1 MFRSS
6 IALCLVLSFAVV
18 VSATTYNVTNIG
30 NLGYSG
36 EGYAIAAVSGQLAVA
51 GWGTATSGGAT
62 QAFVWTQSGGIV
74 NLQSKLQGVYGSS
87 NVVSS
92 ESTGINSA
100 GQVLGYYM
108 DASSYEH
115 AFLYNMGANTI
126 TNLDSWVGYG
136 SFQTLTGIN
145 ASGVFGGTYTQ
156 GAMPE
161 PNGFYANTNT
171 STFTGV
177 GAYGDPYGSTNV
189 AAINNNGWLAGT
201 GLPASGQTQAVE
213 WRGSGTGWVL
223 LPTFSG
229 NNSYGDATYLEAI
242 DSAGDAVGYTLAPS
256 NKPIYY
262 NYASNTMVLMNF
274 ASGHSGGKAFDINDN
289 GLAVGQS
296 NSAAFSYAL
305 TGPNAGT
312 MYILNNYIPTSPAW
326 NLQYAYAVDN
336 SGNIVGYGTL
346 GGSTDAYLLVPQA
359 TPEPATLSLAVAGL
373 LGMAAYAW
381 VRRRG

>member
-51 GWGTATSGGAT
+51 GWGTATSGGAA

-115 AFLYNMGANTI
+115 AFLYNIGANTI

-296 NSAAFSYAL
+296 NSA
-305 TGPNAGT
+305 
-312 MYILNNYIPTSPAW
+312 IR
-326 NLQYAYAVDN
+326 V
-336 SGNIVGYGTL
+336 
-346 GGSTDAYLLVPQA
+346 LL
-359 TPEPATLSLAVAGL
+359 LLLA
-373 LGMAAYAW
+373 
-381 VRRRG
+381 